1 MPISRQLQ
9 STAAVLLIAAGA
21 AACSSPRANVP
32 PPSAV
37 ESLSPAPS
45 GRVTSEPLAP
55 PPGAQ
60 AAIDPLPP
68 EPEAAPPD
76 VPPGAGA
83 EPPPVTPRV
92 TASGR
97 SSVVG
102 GWTATDAKGS
112 CRIALSSSPA
122 LDLYKA
128 SATNCASPEL
138 GKVSAW
144 DYRDGEVFLYQP
156 GGTVT
161 ARLKQAGAS
170 LDGQLARSGAPLSMI
185 R

>member
-1 MPISRQLQ
+1 MLRQLQ

-21 AACSSPRANVP
+21 AACSSPRATMR
-32 PPSAV
+32 PSAV

-55 PPGAQ
+55 LPGAQ

-68 EPEAAPPD
+68 EPEEPPPN
-76 VPPGAGA
+76 VPPGAG
-83 EPPPVTPRV
+83 EPPPPVTPRV
-92 TASGR
+92 SASGR

-128 SATNCASPEL
+128 SATSCANPEL
-138 GKVSAW
+138 AKVSAW

-170 LDGQLARSGAPLSMI
+170 LDGQLARSGGPVSMI